1 MAHGK
6 WYAALRIPGA
16 ALLFLIVGA
25 AVYFEGTFK
34 GTEPLIVSPG
44 GFKGTELLKHVFK
57 GIVPLK
63 PVPLKP
69 ADLANVIWFT
79 GLIVTGA
86 LPFWRTVRDMFKG
99 QFAADVVAVLAIVS
113 AAALY
118 QPFAGLVVVIMLT
131 GGAALERYAEGRAG
145 AAVASLE
152 QAAPR
157 QAHIRNTDG
166 AMRDAPA
173 ESVKVGDVLL
183 VRPGELIPCDG
194 VVLEGRSHVDASAIS
209 GEPLAIP
216 VAAGSTV
223 VSGSANVDGPLTMKA
238 TASAGESQYLR
249 IVELVRNAQ
258 GSKAPLQRIAD
269 KAAVW
274 FTPVTLLIC
283 AVTWFVT
290 RDTNRVLSVLM
301 VATPCPLILATPIAI
316 IGGINRCARRQIII
330 RTGGALEA
338 LAAITTAVFDKT
350 GTLTKGQPA
359 VERVRPTEGFEANTV
374 LRAAGALDFGSGHQ
388 LARPLVKHAES
399 VLGVLPIATDV
410 TEVAGRGIAGRVD
423 GALVRVGSL
432 SWLRE
437 ALPRSAPATLEA
449 LDDNGDGL
457 RAYVAIDD
465 APAGTI
471 EFADSLRDGLPEFFR
486 ELTSLGITHTVMLSG
501 DHTANVAT
509 VAKELGITDARGDLL
524 PEDKVSVVREL
535 QSRGEKV
542 AMIGDGTNDAP
553 ALSTADV
560 GIALAGHGGG
570 ISAEAADVVL
580 LVDEI
585 TRVADAIRASKST
598 MRIAK
603 QSIGVGLG
611 LSAVGMIFAAAGFLT
626 PTMGAL
632 GQEVIDVAVILNAL
646 RAARS

>member
-1 MAHGK
+1 MKSDDK

-16 ALLFLIVGA
+16 ALLFLIAGAVVWFRPQDTSAIFANRIWFAGLVITA
-25 AVYFEGTFK
+25 AV
-34 GTEPLIVSPG
+34 
-44 GFKGTELLKHVFK
+44 
-57 GIVPLK
+57 
-63 PVPLKP
+63 PV
-69 ADLANVIWFT
+69 WE
-79 GLIVTGA
+79 
-86 LPFWRTVRDMFKG
+86 TVRNMLKG
-99 QFAADVVAVLAIVS
+99 EFAADVVAILAIVA

-118 QPFAGLVVVIMLT
+118 QPFAGIVVVIMLT

-145 AAVASLE
+145 AAVAALE

-157 QAHIRNTDG
+157 LAHIRDG
-166 AMRDAPA
+166 DGTIRDVPA
-173 ESVKVGDVLL
+173 ESVKVGDLLL

-194 VVLEGRSHVDASAIS
+194 TVVDGRSHVDASAIT
-209 GEPLAIP
+209 GEPLAVP
-216 VAAGSTV
+216 VASGSQV
-223 VSGSANVDGPLTMKA
+223 VSGSANVDGPLTVKA

-258 GSKAPLQRIAD
+258 GSKAPLQRLAD

-274 FTPVTLLIC
+274 FTPITLLIC
-283 AVTWFVT
+283 VVTWIIT
-290 RDTNRVLSVLM
+290 RDSNRVLSVLM

-316 IGGINRCARRQIII
+316 IGGINRCARQQIII

-338 LAAITTAVFDKT
+338 LSSVTTAVFDKT

-359 VERVRPTEGFEANTV
+359 VERVRPLPGHDENSV
-374 LRAAGALDFGSGHQ
+374 LRVAGAVDFGSGHQ
-388 LARPLVKHAES
+388 LARPLVKYAEK
-399 VLGVLPIATDV
+399 VIGVLPVATDV
-410 TEVAGRGIAGRVD
+410 TEVAGRGISGQVD

-432 SWLRE
+432 AWLRE
-437 ALPRSAPATLEA
+437 TLPASTAHDLDTL
-449 LDDNGDGL
+449 DGSGDGL
-457 RAYVAIDD
+457 RAYVSVGDV
-465 APAGTI
+465 PVGTV
-471 EFADSLRDGLPEFFR
+471 EFADSLRDGLPAFFR
-486 ELTSLGITHTVMLSG
+486 DLGSLGVTRTVMLSG
-501 DHTANVAT
+501 DHTSNVAV

-524 PEDKVSVVREL
+524 PENKVTIVQEF
-535 QSRGEKV
+535 QAKGEKV

-553 ALSTADV
+553 ALSTAEV

-570 ISAEAADVVL
+570 ITAEAADIVL

-611 LSAVGMIFAAAGFLT
+611 LSAVGMIFAALGFLS

>member
-1 MAHGK
+1 LSTAVDPGDAGDTTPHPADRRRAGGALNRRDL
-6 WYAALRIPGA
+6 WYAALRIPIA
-16 ALLFLIVGA
+16 ALLFLAAGGYVLLRHVASNDGILANRIWFAGLVITA
-25 AVYFEGTFK
+25 AV
-34 GTEPLIVSPG
+34 
-44 GFKGTELLKHVFK
+44 
-57 GIVPLK
+57 
-63 PVPLKP
+63 PVW
-69 ADLANVIWFT
+69 N
-79 GLIVTGA
+79 
-86 LPFWRTVRDMFKG
+86 TVRNMLRG
-99 QFAADVVAVLAIVS
+99 EFAADVVAILAIVS

-145 AAVASLE
+145 AAVAALE

-157 QAHIRNTDG
+157 QAHIRRADG
-166 AMRDAPA
+166 SVHDVAA
-173 ESVKVGDVLL
+173 ESVQVGDLL
-183 VRPGELIPCDG
+183 LIRPGELIPCDG
-194 VVLEGRSHVDASAIS
+194 DVVDGRSHVDASAIS
-209 GEPLAIP
+209 GEPLAVP
-216 VAAGSTV
+216 VAVGSKV
-223 VSGSANVDGPLTMKA
+223 VSGSANVDGPLTVSA
-238 TASAGESQYLR
+238 SASAGESQYLR

-258 GSKAPLQRIAD
+258 GSKAPLQRLAD

-274 FTPVTLLIC
+274 FTPLTLLIC
-283 AVTWFVT
+283 AVTYAIT

-338 LAAITTAVFDKT
+338 LATVTTAVFDKT
-350 GTLTKGQPA
+350 GTLTKGQPS
-359 VERVRPTEGFEANTV
+359 VERVRPLDGFDANTV
-374 LRAAGALDFGSGHQ
+374 LRAAGAVDFGSGHQ

-399 VLGVLPIATDV
+399 LLGALPVATDV
-410 TEVAGRGIAGRVD
+410 SEVAGRGISGHVEGR
-423 GALVRVGSL
+423 LVRVGSL
-432 SWLRE
+432 AWMRE
-437 ALPRSAPATLEA
+437 ALPANSRVDLDA
-449 LDDNGDGL
+449 LDNRGNGL
-457 RAYVAIDD
+457 RAFVAIDD
-465 APAGTI
+465 IPAGTI
-471 EFADSLRDGLPEFFR
+471 DFADSLREGLPAFFHD
-486 ELTSLGITHTVMLSG
+486 LGSLGITRTVMLSG
-501 DHTANVAT
+501 DHTTNVAT

-524 PEDKVSVVREL
+524 PEHKVSIVREF
-535 QSRGEKV
+535 QAKGEKV

-553 ALSTADV
+553 ALSTAEV

-570 ISAEAADVVL
+570 ITAEAADIVL

-585 TRVADAIRASKST
+585 SRVAYALRASKDT

-611 LSAVGMIFAAAGFLT
+611 LSAIGMIGAALGYLS